1 MDNEI
6 IIYQEEGRA
15 VEVRLDSSRDMVW
28 LTQKQMGE
36 VFDTGT
42 MSWIKG

>member
-15 VEVRLDSSRDMVW
+15 VEVRLDGNRDTVRLTQTPKASVHTSRD
-28 LTQKQMGE
+28 QN
-36 VFDTGT
+36 
-42 MSWIKG
+42 S